1 MVDYRK
7 LTVAFFKGWMMAFGL
22 VMAIYAA
29 FVAVWLK
36 CTKFRNWFTG
46 LFMKATL
53 ETMDDQ
59 YESFDEKLK
68 AL

>member
-1 MVDYRK
+1 MIDYKK
-7 LTVAFFKGWMMAFGL
+7 LTFAFFKGWMMAFGL
-22 VMAIYAA
+22 VMAVYTA

-46 LFMKATL
+46 LFVKASFDAVD
-53 ETMDDQ
+53 ESFD
-59 YESFDEKLK
+59 SFDEKLK

>member
-1 MVDYRK
+1 MDYKK
-7 LTVAFFKGWMMAFGL
+7 LTLSFFKGWMMAFGL

-36 CTKFRNWFTG
+36 CTKFRNWFSG
-46 LFMKATL
+46 LFMKATFD
-53 ETMDDQ
+53 TIDDQ
-59 YESFDEKLK
+59 FGSFNEELK